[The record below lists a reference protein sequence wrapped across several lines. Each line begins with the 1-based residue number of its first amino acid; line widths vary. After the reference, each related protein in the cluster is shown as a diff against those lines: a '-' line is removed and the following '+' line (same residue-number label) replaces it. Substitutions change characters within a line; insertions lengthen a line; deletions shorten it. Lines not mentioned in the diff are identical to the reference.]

1 MTVRSSRASWCA
13 KGGHGI
19 HKTYTAGH
27 ARAHGGPNR
36 ARGTRTTPCLLT
48 PTSGAQPAP
57 ARRAHAPTRQG
68 GAARGKFCLA
78 GATARYLGRVGLCL
92 VGSRLR
98 HALGPSPQ
106 AAQGPGP
113 RAQEW
118 KAAVL
123 PRDLTEAGRFHGV
136 PRARRRMYWVIR
148 RSRNASRRAQPPYT
162 AASRLQTRCTC
173 ETNAKAWSSVTV
185 VQKSGTYILT
195 FITPYSKRITPLVR
209 SNVYLAGLRQRKSQP
224 R

>member
-1 MTVRSSRASWCA
+1 MRSSRASWCA

-36 ARGTRTTPCLLT
+36 ARGTRTTPCLFTL
-48 PTSGAQPAP
+48 TSGAQPAP

-68 GAARGKFCLA
+68 GAARGKFCFA
-78 GATARYLGRVGLCL
+78 GATARSLGRVGLGL
-92 VGSRLR
+92 FGSRLR
-98 HALGPSPQ
+98 QPSSC
-106 AAQGPGP
+106 PGP

-123 PRDLTEAGRFHGV
+123 PRYLTEAGRFHGV
-136 PRARRRMYWVIR
+136 PRARRRMYWVTR
-148 RSRNASRRAQPPYT
+148 RSRNASRRAQPRYT

-173 ETNAKAWSSVTV
+173 ETTQKAVSSVSTN
-185 VQKSGTYILT
+185 
-195 FITPYSKRITPLVR
+195 PRPLLIEAMKVGER
-209 SNVYLAGLRQRKSQP
+209 SRGMRVFKN
-224 R
+224 